1 MESRNLQYWRPHHFS
16 FLESYSILFWTH
28 TNCRILLDYQRS
40 DRESKDTCIYKKTVN
55 ISIAT
60 LGDRDA
66 VRSLEALNPPAEFF
80 LNAVKATGRSLV
92 FTRKRKTSRLPLL
105 KTETVRSREAL
116 HNVVSS
122 TFIFFSF
129 SDSIAYAG
137 TATHHYCP
145 KWHIF
150 SDGDNV
156 ITHVQW

>member
-1 MESRNLQYWRPHHFS
+1 MESHNLQYWRPHHFS

-137 TATHHYCP
+137 TATHQYCP
-145 KWHIF
+145 KWRIF
-150 SDGDNV
+150 SDGGNV
-156 ITHVQW
+156 ITHVQ